1 MYVVLGM
8 YDCGF
13 KSLKYYQIQ
22 YLSSFLYREAHPSRH
37 PPPLN
42 LHIGCAEFIHNL
54 GKTLHSPL
62 ELDDL
67 SIILCFFFYK

>member
-22 YLSSFLYREAHPSRH
+22 YLSSFLYREAHPSRQRATED
-37 PPPLN
+37 
-42 LHIGCAEFIHNL
+42 LHGACPNVRVKIGDVEIDQH
-54 GKTLHSPL
+54 
-62 ELDDL
+62 
-67 SIILCFFFYK
+67 FFV